1 MSPPSDPPAIMA
13 LLVMVL
19 IGHSTL
25 PFRMHIASR
34 LKGGKR
40 FEELRHL
47 VPLATQRMLKWV
59 SPRSRLA
66 PSGPLICNQGIRL
79 AVPIQRG
86 QIATRKVSYEID
98 EGFIGRS
105 GCGRYSGARTYR
117 RVRARWRRRRARW
130 RRWAR
135 GWRGLPFRWGARAG
149 LLRASAS

>member
-47 VPLATQRMLKWV
+47 VPLATQRMLKWG

-86 QIATRKVSYEID
+86 QIATRKASYEID
-98 EGFIGRS
+98 ERFIGRS
-105 GCGRYSGARTYR
+105 GCGGYSDAPTYR
-117 RVRARWRRRRARW
+117 RVRARWRRRRPRRRRWPRWW
-130 RRWAR
+130 RRRALRWWGR
-135 GWRGLPFRWGARAG
+135 GRC
-149 LLRASAS
+149 